1 MIQLF
6 WTMLETVWGG
16 DFLVMFQVFSLE
28 ILANKPI
35 YLAEFISAP
44 YFTLNS
50 SDFDEIFEAFWALNI
65 ETIALDN
72 A

>member
-1 MIQLF
+1 MAKK
-6 WTMLETVWGG
+6 
-16 DFLVMFQVFSLE
+16 S
-28 ILANKPI
+28 I
-35 YLAEFISAP
+35 YFAEFFWAP

>member
-1 MIQLF
+1 
-6 WTMLETVWGG
+6 MLETVWGL
-16 DFLVMFQVFSLE
+16 FLIMFVFSFE
-28 ILANKPI
+28 IMAKKSI
-35 YLAEFISAP
+35 YFAEFFWAP